1 MDLLRWVAEGSNIF
15 GLMVYSAGMILIAG
29 ALVLAN
35 YADNRQDEQKQS
47 ANRQPRR
54 SSPFNTAAISAT
66 PAVRRTDSTRGIM

>member
-47 ANRQPRR
+47 ANR
-54 SSPFNTAAISAT
+54 
-66 PAVRRTDSTRGIM
+66 